1 MPLNTLF
8 GIVTAVLLA
17 AAVAM
22 FALVK
27 PSRRLMGEAR

>member
-8 GIVTAVLLA
+8 GIVTVVLFA
-17 AAVAM
+17 AAVVM

-27 PSRRLMGEAR
+27 PSRRLMGEVR